1 MPTNTVIMA
10 FSLSPEASAYVQG
23 AGRGRKSAMVNR
35 CILYYKDNRVEEL
48 LEHISFME
56 ANIAGL
62 QNKLLLAGS
71 IPVES
76 SPGPLRSALL
86 HLKSWILGK

>member
-1 MPTNTVIMA
+1 MPTNTVVMA

-56 ANIAGL
+56 ANIAAL
-62 QNKLLLAGS
+62 QKRLLDAGS
-71 IPVES
+71 VPPQ
-76 SPGPLRSALL
+76 SPPGKLQSALL
-86 HLKSWILGK
+86 HIKAWILGK